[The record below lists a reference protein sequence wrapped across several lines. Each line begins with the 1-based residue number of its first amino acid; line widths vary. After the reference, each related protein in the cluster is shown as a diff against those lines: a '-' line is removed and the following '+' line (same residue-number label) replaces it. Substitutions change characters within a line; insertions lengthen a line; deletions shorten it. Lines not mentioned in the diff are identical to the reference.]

1 MPIPT
6 DRGYV
11 VVVDEDDGSKTVLVT
26 SNAKGGHPTDVYA
39 MHTGSSALAIHDD
52 VELRANGSRRFTT
65 QVAEVYVDD
74 GGLVHVATVRGAR
87 RSEIPA

>member
-11 VVVDEDDGSKTVLVT
+11 VVVDEDDGSKSVLIT

-39 MHTGSSALAIHDD
+39 MHVRTSALAIDSG
-52 VELRANGSRRFTT
+52 VELRANGSCRFTT
-65 QVAEVYVDD
+65 QIAEVYVDD
-74 GGLVHVATVRGAR
+74 AGTVHVATVHGAR